1 MRVAQTYSA
10 KGGKEF
16 LEEHHASELLETYAA
31 IHNVNATTCLRKVS
45 REKTMMGKL
54 LYSPVA
60 LNLAIKGNLHKLGW
74 AVLSAPGKKRS
85 HTEPRLRFGE
95 GRFRE
100 MDGNKNLVG
109 LEVQFGKYAFMGYDI
124 FSKMII
130 FKNAGMIE
138 CGIEIVAMSNVV
150 AQMSTG
156 VSEFEQILIDFHH
169 RGEADI
175 DIPVLLLGIDL
186 TDDETAKAG
195 EKVARFLENPLV
207 MYDTGEVD
215 RPRSGA
221 LPGPK

>member
-1 MRVAQTYSA
+1 MQVARIYSA

-16 LEEHHASELLETYAA
+16 LEELDPSELLETYAA

-60 LNLAIKGNLHKLGW
+60 LNLAIKGNLHSQGW
-74 AVLSAPGKKRS
+74 AVLNPKARRRS
-85 HTEPRLRFGE
+85 HREPRITYEG

-175 DIPVLLLGIDL
+175 DVPVLVLGIDL
-186 TDDETAKAG
+186 TDEETVQAG
-195 EKVARFLENPLV
+195 EKVARFLKDPQA
-207 MYDTGEVD
+207 MFATGEVD
-215 RPRSGA
+215 PPRSGA